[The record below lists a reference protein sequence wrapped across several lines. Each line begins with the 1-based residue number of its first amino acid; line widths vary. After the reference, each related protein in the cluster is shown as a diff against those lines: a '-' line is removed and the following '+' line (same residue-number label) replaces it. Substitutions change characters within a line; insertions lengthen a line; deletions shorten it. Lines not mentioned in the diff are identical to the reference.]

1 MEEITVASWNDL
13 IDCLYE
19 GSWQPEIERHRS
31 NFAFRGVSN
40 AAWSTFRTSLMRLGG
55 TFEQME
61 GHLLR
66 NFRKYAHLEAT
77 SAYPGDSTWHWLAMA
92 QHHGLPTR
100 LLDWSY
106 SPLVAMHFATAS
118 IEQFDADGLI
128 WCINYVNAHT
138 FLPKALRHILED
150 EGANVF
156 TAEMLMRGAETLPR
170 FDALATSPEGE
181 TRHFATFFEPPS
193 LDARIV
199 NQYALFSLM
208 SSPRV
213 SLDAWLRE
221 HPELI
226 RKIIIPA
233 ALKWE
238 VRDKLDQA
246 NVTERVLF
254 PGLDG
259 LSSWLRRQ
267 YTPRSGIPEASDDHT
282 GGHTTAQGVPQ
293 EQG

>member
-1 MEEITVASWNDL
+1 VQEITVESWNDL

-19 GSWQPEIERHRS
+19 GSWQPSIERHRS
-31 NFAFRGVSN
+31 NYAFRGVSN

-106 SPLVAMHFATAS
+106 SPFVAMHFATS
-118 IEQFDADGLI
+118 TVEQFDVDGLI
-128 WCINYVNAHT
+128 WCIDYVRAHD
-138 FLPKALRHILED
+138 FLPRMLRRVLFE

-156 TAEMLMRGAETLPR
+156 TAEMLARTATSLAD
-170 FDALATSPEGE
+170 FDALAFELDDPVFS
-181 TRHFATFFEPPS
+181 FATFFEPPS

-208 SSPRV
+208 SSPKV
-213 SLDAWLRE
+213 SLDDWLHE

-233 ALKWE
+233 EIKWE

-267 YTPRSGIPEASDDHT
+267 YTPRNRIHEPQDDDT
-282 GGHTTAQGVPQ
+282 GGHTTAMGVPR

>member
-1 MEEITVASWNDL
+1 MDDISVGSWNEL

-19 GSWQPEIERHRS
+19 ESWQPGIERFRS
-31 NFAFRGVSN
+31 NFAFRGVAN
-40 AAWSTFRTSLMRLGG
+40 AEWSTFRTSLMRLGG
-55 TFEQME
+55 PFQQME

-106 SPLVAMHFATAS
+106 SPFVAMHFATAA
-118 IEQFDADGLI
+118 IDQFHVDGLI
-128 WCINYVNAHT
+128 WCINYVKAHD
-138 FLPKALRHILED
+138 FLPRQLRQVLVD

-156 TAEMLMRGAETLPR
+156 TAEMLAQAARSLAD
-170 FDALATSPEGE
+170 FDELAFDLDDPVFS
-181 TRHFATFFEPPS
+181 FAAFFEPPS
-193 LDARIV
+193 LDERIV

-208 SSPRV
+208 SSPTV
-213 SLDAWLRE
+213 SLDDWLAE
-221 HPELI
+221 HPDLI
-226 RKIIIPA
+226 RKIVIPA
-233 ALKWE
+233 EIKWE

-267 YTPRSGIPEASDDHT
+267 YTPRHGLHQPPEEDS
-282 GGHTTAQGVPQ
+282 GGHTTAQAVPR

>member
-1 MEEITVASWNDL
+1 MQEIIVGSWNEL

-19 GSWQPEIERHRS
+19 ESWQPGIERFRS
-31 NFAFRGVSN
+31 DFAFRGVAN
-40 AAWSTFRTSLMRLGG
+40 AEWSTFRTSLMRLGG
-55 TFEQME
+55 SFQQME

-77 SAYPGDSTWHWLAMA
+77 NAYPGDTAWHWLAMA

-106 SPLVAMHFATAS
+106 SPFVAMHFATATVD
-118 IEQFDADGLI
+118 QFDVDGLI
-128 WCINYVNAHT
+128 WCVNYVRAHEY
-138 FLPKALRHILED
+138 LPQPLRHVLED

-156 TAEMLMRGAETLPR
+156 TAEMLMRGAATLPT
-170 FDALATSPEGE
+170 FDGLAAGADDQP
-181 TRHFATFFEPPS
+181 RHFATFFEPPS

-208 SSPRV
+208 SSPNV
-213 SLDAWLRE
+213 SLDNWLAE
-221 HPELI
+221 HPDLI
-226 RKIIIPA
+226 RKIVIPA
-233 ALKWE
+233 HIKWE

-267 YTPRSGIPEASDDHT
+267 YTPRNGTPLPPEEDS
-282 GGHTTAQGVPQ
+282 GGHTTAQGVPR

>member
-1 MEEITVASWNDL
+1 MEDITVGSWNEL

-19 GSWQPEIERHRS
+19 ASWQPGIERFRS
-31 NFAFRGVSN
+31 NFAFRGVAN
-40 AAWSTFRTSLMRLGG
+40 ADWLTFRTSLMRLGG
-55 TFEQME
+55 PFQQME

-77 SAYPGDSTWHWLAMA
+77 SAYPGDTSWHWLAMA

-106 SPLVAMHFATAS
+106 SPFVAMHFATS
-118 IEQFDADGLI
+118 TVDQFDVDGLI
-128 WCINYVNAHT
+128 WCVDYVRAHDY
-138 FLPKALRHILED
+138 LPDTLRQVLVN

-156 TAEMLMRGAETLPR
+156 TADMLTQGAATLTA
-170 FDALATSPEGE
+170 FDALAVGADGQPH
-181 TRHFATFFEPPS
+181 HFATFFEPPS

-208 SSPRV
+208 SGQNV
-213 SLDAWLRE
+213 SFDDWLAE

-226 RKIIIPA
+226 RKIVIPA
-233 ALKWE
+233 SIKWE

-267 YTPRSGIPEASDDHT
+267 YTPRNHLPEPLDEDT
-282 GGHTTAQGVPQ
+282 GGHTTAQGVPR

>member
-1 MEEITVASWNDL
+1 LDEITVGSWNDL
-13 IDCLYE
+13 IDCLYAD
-19 GSWQPEIERHRS
+19 SWQPGIERFRS
-31 NFAFRGVSN
+31 NFAFRGVAN
-40 AAWSTFRTSLMRLGG
+40 AEWSTFRTSLMRLGG
-55 TFEQME
+55 SFEQME

-106 SPLVAMHFATAS
+106 SPLVAMHFATATLD
-118 IEQFDADGLI
+118 QFDVDGLI
-128 WCINYVNAHT
+128 WCVDYVRAHD
-138 FLPKALRHILED
+138 FLPRALRQVLAD

-156 TAEMLMRGAETLPR
+156 TAEMLARAAGSLAD
-170 FDALATSPEGE
+170 FDALAFDLDDPVCSFP
-181 TRHFATFFEPPS
+181 AFFEPPS

-208 SSPRV
+208 SSPSL
-213 SLDAWLRE
+213 SLDDWLAE
-221 HPELI
+221 HPTLI
-226 RKIIIPA
+226 RKVVIPA
-233 ALKWE
+233 GIKWE

-267 YTPRSGIPEASDDHT
+267 YTPRNGLPDPQGGDS
-282 GGHTTAQGVPQ
+282 GGHTTAQGVPH